1 MVWVRILSAKEMTD
15 WKPGTNVLKIM
26 TARDMNK
33 SQGKNT
39 INTKDRTSGK
49 TFRALEIVYSDL
61 HV

>member
-1 MVWVRILSAKEMTD
+1 MTD